1 MLRTRYK
8 YAIGLRRRPSLQTIA
23 TAWSRSTTAGS
34 TTVYY
39 TAKSSLLAKRRR
51 WGMAVHAHHRS
62 DTRVLYRVDD
72 SRRSQQTCGGAA
84 AAMIWPDHHQ
94 SRRPKELPNIEGL
107 RKLRNKREH
116 EGLGIGNENF
126 CFNVFQWLYS
136 IGST

>member
-1 MLRTRYK
+1 
-8 YAIGLRRRPSLQTIA
+8 
-23 TAWSRSTTAGS
+23 
-34 TTVYY
+34 
-39 TAKSSLLAKRRR
+39 
-51 WGMAVHAHHRS
+51 MAVHVHHRS

-136 IGST
+136 IGSTEELNQECAPGPMGECLLRKGTVQNSASGARAHETLAFLR